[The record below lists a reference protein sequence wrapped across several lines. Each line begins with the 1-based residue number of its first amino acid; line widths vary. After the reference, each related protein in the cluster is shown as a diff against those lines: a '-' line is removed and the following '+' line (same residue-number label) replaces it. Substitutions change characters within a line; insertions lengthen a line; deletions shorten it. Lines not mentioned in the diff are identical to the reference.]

1 MKQSNQNQKP
11 RAENPQ
17 LEGLLD
23 IALAPQSVPG
33 GIPQDLT
40 RKILAKTIPQLNAN
54 SSPVLAMIGPTAI
67 NAIAA
72 VMMLAATL
80 GLFLALHQ
88 APNNSY
94 FLVQLEQNLSEI
106 IDIEST
112 TDDLDHQIGLLA
124 VQINDFEN
132 HNGSSGSAQ
141 LLEGELLDYE
151 LQFNTGTSLVF

>member
-11 RAENPQ
+11 RAEDPQ

-40 RKILAKTIPQLNAN
+40 RKILAKTTPQLNAN

-88 APNNSY
+88 APHNLY

-106 IDIEST
+106 VDIEST

-124 VQINDFEN
+124 VQIDDFDLFVSN
-132 HNGSSGSAQ
+132 AMSLR
-141 LLEGELLDYE
+141 LLQGCPKSWFDL
-151 LQFNTGTSLVF
+151 N